1 MREIKIGDIVY
12 VPEPIHGSGG
22 DDWKF
27 SFRGTVTSLYV
38 HEFLDPD
45 NGGTQFADVEDP
57 AGDVFGVELSRL
69 TLVEDVDDEEEET
82 GSFLSED
89 NGATLHCD
97 SCGAQVRSNEIHRC
111 PPDGVMRRYQIMV
124 EVLYDPVVTNV
135 HQLDL
140 AAIAYQIEYGACYG
154 RINYISDEGLNR
166 QQASALLE
174 LQGAGS
180 DFLWDD
186 DDDE

>member
-1 MREIKIGDIVY
+1 MREIKVGDTVD
-12 VPEPIHGSGG
+12 VPDPIPGS
-22 DDWKF
+22 DDEWKN
-27 SFRGTVTSLYV
+27 SFRGTVTSIYV
-38 HEFLDPD
+38 DGVLDPLD
-45 NGGTQFADVEDP
+45 GGPQFADVEDQEE
-57 AGDVFGVELSRL
+57 DVFAVELSRL
-69 TLVEDVDDEEEET
+69 TLGGEADEEEEEV

-89 NGATLHCD
+89 DGATLHCD

-111 PPDGVMRRYQIMV
+111 PPNGVMRRYQIMV

-135 HQLDL
+135 PQLDL